1 MLYKFEKVANGIA
14 KYIDSEI
21 YSGMNDLQELVARI
35 VVGRLIENED
45 SIKKY
50 LVNNGI
56 IRTFGF
62 VDDEGM
68 IDVDGLRADLK
79 KEIERKGKL
88 TISLPMF
95 GKFTFS
101 PEDVDVLYRYIT
113 EGGGY

>member
-1 MLYKFEKVANGIA
+1 MLYKFEKVVDGIA

-21 YSGMNDLQELVARI
+21 YSGMNDVQELMARI
-35 VVGRLIENED
+35 VIGRLIENENA
-45 SIKKY
+45 IKGN

-62 VDDEGM
+62 VDSEGM
-68 IDVDGLRADLK
+68 VDVDGLRSDLK

-88 TISLPMF
+88 SISLPMF
-95 GKFTFS
+95 GKFTFT

>member
-1 MLYKFEKVANGIA
+1 MLYKFEKVVDGIA

-21 YSGMNDLQELVARI
+21 YSGMNDVQELMARI
-35 VVGRLIENED
+35 VIGRLIDNENT
-45 SIKKY
+45 IKSS

-62 VDDEGM
+62 VDSEGM
-68 IDVDGLRADLK
+68 VDVDGLRSDLK

-88 TISLPMF
+88 TISIPMF
-95 GKFTFS
+95 GKLTFV